1 MIKTKFLILIATA
14 VVVASCAPVD
24 TPAPAVVPQ
33 GDDRFLADPRIGY
46 TGPIAPQTATQL
58 DQAWRWVLA
67 GDEAQAR
74 RRLDQILQQN
84 PGFAPALLAGAALD
98 MRAGRYAE
106 ASSVVDLVQQRVPGY
121 TAARL
126 YEAEIAWRRHET
138 RVAYDLYRSI
148 ATDPNAPAWV
158 ADRIAELQQQMFN
171 DLYAA
176 AQTASDAEAQRLLRE
191 ALAIN
196 AGATDA
202 RILLAQ
208 KLVAARQYEEA
219 RRELQPLLDTSAD
232 RAEVQEMLG
241 EIDAGRGRYQE
252 AIARYDRLAR
262 STRDPRYERRLEEI
276 KQEWTAA
283 NMPAHF
289 RASLDSTAVTRA
301 DLATL
306 LYWTVPSVRFA
317 QNLPTPPI
325 AVDVE
330 DVQGREEIIRAIAI
344 GVFDV
349 DPVTRRVSPSR
360 IVTAARLAR
369 DLSRLLISRG
379 ATCARGVP
387 AERVLASCGVADP
400 LAAHTSEDPV
410 TGREAAAMLSQ
421 VAKAF

>member
-1 MIKTKFLILIATA
+1 MKKFLIVIAA
-14 VVVASCAPVD
+14 AIAVASCAPVD
-24 TPAPAVVPQ
+24 TPAPTVTPQ
-33 GDDRFLADPRIGY
+33 GEDRFLADPRIGY
-46 TGPIAPQTATQL
+46 PTAIPAPLASRF

-67 GDEAQAR
+67 GDETEAR
-74 RRLDQILQQN
+74 RRLTQILTES
-84 PGFAPALLAGAALD
+84 PDFAPAMLAQAALD
-98 MRAGRYAE
+98 IRAGRYAE
-106 ASSVVDLVQQRVPGY
+106 ASGVVDLLQQRVPGY

-126 YEAEIAWRRHET
+126 YEAEIAWRERKT
-138 RVAYDLYRSI
+138 RVAYDLYQAI
-148 ATDPNAPAWV
+148 AADPNAPPWV
-158 ADRIAELQQQMFN
+158 ADRLSELQQQIFN
-171 DLYAA
+171 ELYAA
-176 AQTASDAEAQRLLRE
+176 AQTTSDAEAERLLRE

-208 KLVAARQYEEA
+208 KLVAGRRFEEA
-219 RRELQPLLDTSAD
+219 RRELDPLLDTAAD

-262 STRDPRYERRLEEI
+262 RTRDPRYERRLEEI
-276 KQEWTAA
+276 KLEWSAA
-283 NMPAHF
+283 NMPSHF
-289 RASLDSTAVTRA
+289 RVSLDSPALTRA

-349 DPVTRRVSPSR
+349 DPVTRRVSPAR
-360 IVTAARLAR
+360 IVTAARLSASM
-369 DLSRLLISRG
+369 SRLLSARG
-379 ATCARGVP
+379 ASCARGVP
-387 AERVLASCGVADP
+387 LDRVLSTCGVEEP
-400 LAAHTSEDPV
+400 LSKHGPDDTV
-410 TGREAAAMLSQ
+410 TGREAAAILGQ
-421 VAKAF
+421 VAKSL